1 MRRGLNIAVLVAAA
15 VAAAG
20 CRHLAAIRDVPECP
34 GVLVSTAEMGD
45 DFLWRGSVRVSAE
58 DRFWIFQLVAQKRG
72 EELVLVGIHP
82 LGVKLFTLW
91 QRGDEVQVDAQ
102 PAPVLEVPP
111 ENLLRDL
118 HRIRF
123 PQTRMS
129 AGVEVVFV
137 GSQLE
142 ESARAVVRNRSC
154 GVRTEFVT
162 LSGDGPP

>member
-1 MRRGLNIAVLVAAA
+1 
-15 VAAAG
+15 
-20 CRHLAAIRDVPECP
+20 
-34 GVLVSTAEMGD
+34 
-45 DFLWRGSVRVSAE
+45 
-58 DRFWIFQLVAQKRG
+58 
-72 EELVLVGIHP
+72 LVLVGIHP
-82 LGVKLFTLW
+82 LGVKLFTLR
-91 QRGDEVQVDAQ
+91 QRGDEIQVDAQ
-102 PAPVLEVPP
+102 PAPLLEVPP